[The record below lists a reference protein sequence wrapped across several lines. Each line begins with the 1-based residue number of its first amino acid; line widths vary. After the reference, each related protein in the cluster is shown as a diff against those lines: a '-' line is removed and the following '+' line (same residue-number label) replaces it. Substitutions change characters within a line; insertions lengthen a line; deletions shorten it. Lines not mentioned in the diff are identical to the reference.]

1 MKFGRIALESA
12 EGAILA
18 HATRA
23 GSDMLKKGR
32 ILSRADID
40 RLHAAGLTD
49 VIVAQLEVGDVPED
63 QAALRLATALA
74 GPGTRVSAA
83 FTGRTNIYAAERG
96 IALIDEERVN
106 AINLID
112 ETVTVATLRP
122 HVVVEPRQMLA
133 TIKIIP
139 FAAPDAAVAKTE
151 TIARADGPIIKIAP
165 FTNKRI
171 AIVSTQLPTT
181 KPSLLDKNRHVLE
194 QRLHHL
200 SGEIIAETRVA
211 HDETAV
217 AGAIK
222 ASLQN
227 GAELVFIYGASAIVD
242 RRDVIPAGI
251 TGAGGVIEHFGM
263 PVDPGNLLLLGR
275 VGAVPLVGLP
285 GCARSPKLNGFDWV
299 LERLLADVPVT
310 RNDIMRM
317 GAGGLLGEIH
327 LRPQPRD
334 VAVTAPKAPEIAGL
348 VLAAGQSRR
357 MGENKLLADVDR
369 QAMIVRT
376 VKAVLA
382 SSVKP
387 VFVVTGHQ
395 HAAIETALKGLP
407 ASLIHNPHF
416 ANGLSTSLRAGISAL
431 PPNTEGALVC
441 LGDMPS
447 VTADQIDRLVA
458 AFDPAESRAICV
470 PTFKGKRGNP
480 VLWSAEFFPEMMTVA
495 GDTGAKHLIGTYA
508 EAICEIEMPDDA
520 VLADIDTPEALANLR
535 AKLR

>member
-1 MKFGRIALESA
+1 MKFGRIALDSA

-23 GSDMLKKGR
+23 GGDMLKKGR

-40 RLHAAGLTD
+40 RLRAAGLID
-49 VIVAQLEVGDVPED
+49 VIAAQLEVSDVPED
-63 QAALRLATALA
+63 RAALRLATALA
-74 GPGTRVSAA
+74 GTGTRVSAA
-83 FTGRTNIYAAERG
+83 FTGRTNIYATERG

-106 AINLID
+106 AVNLID
-112 ETVTVATLRP
+112 EAVTLATLRP
-122 HVVVEPRQMLA
+122 HAVVEPRQMLA

-139 FAAPDAAVAKTE
+139 FAAPEAAVAKTE
-151 TIARADGPIIKIAP
+151 AIARTDDPVIKVAP
-165 FTNKRI
+165 FTNRRI

-181 KPSLLDKNRHVLE
+181 KPSLLDKNRQVFE
-194 QRLHHL
+194 QRLQHL
-200 SGEIIAETRVA
+200 SGEIVVETRVA
-211 HDETAV
+211 HDDTAV
-217 AGAIK
+217 AAAI
-222 ASLQN
+222 ATSLQK

-275 VGAVPLVGLP
+275 VGSIPVVGLP

-299 LERLLADVPVT
+299 LARLLADVPVT

-334 VAVTAPKAPEIAGL
+334 VAVTAPKAPEIAAL

-387 VFVVTGHQ
+387 VLIVTGHQ
-395 HAAIETALKGLP
+395 HAAIESALKGLP
-407 ASLIHNPHF
+407 VRLIHNAHF
-416 ANGLSTSLRAGISAL
+416 ADGLSTSLRAGISAL

-447 VTADQIDRLVA
+447 VTSEQIDRLVA

-508 EAICEIEMPDDA
+508 DAVCEIEMPDDA
-520 VLADIDTPEALANLR
+520 VLTDIDTPEALANLR